1 MTPSWIETANEK
13 GTEFPIENLPYCVFS
28 TKAQSQRIGVRIG
41 DSMIDLKKL
50 ASEKLLP
57 FQAELSQPILNG
69 LMALS
74 KPDRVEV
81 REQICGL
88 LQDEPNKLRDSNDL
102 RSQVELDISDV
113 YFHLPAS
120 IGDYTDFYASIF
132 HATNVGAM
140 FRPENPLLPNY
151 RHLPVGYHGRASSIV
166 ISGTRIKRP
175 NGQLS
180 PGEGKANPTFGPSQR
195 LDYELEL
202 GAFVAMGN
210 DLGVPISINEAED
223 HVFGFCL
230 LNDWSAR
237 DIQKWEYQPLGP
249 FLGKSFATSVSPYV
263 VTAEAMEPFRTAEV
277 DRSSI
282 PIPALEQD
290 VTLGLLPYLDSKENQ
305 KQGGLDIRMEV
316 FIQSTKMREK
326 EQPPFKI
333 SDGNFKEMYW
343 TVAQMLT
350 HHASNGCNLR
360 PGDLLG
366 SGTVSGF
373 EKTSRGCLLER
384 NWQGDFEQP
393 VSGSNRIPLE
403 FPNGEK
409 RDFLEDGDEVVFRG
423 FAENSDGLQIGFG
436 ECRGVV
442 K

>member
-1 MTPSWIETANEK
+1 MTLTWIEEANEK
-13 GTEFPIENLPYCVFS
+13 GTEFPIDNLPYCVFS
-28 TKAQSQRIGVRIG
+28 TKDQTQRIGIRIG
-41 DSMIDLKKL
+41 DSIIDLKKL

-57 FQAELSQPILNG
+57 FHAELSQPVLNG
-69 LMALS
+69 VMALS
-74 KPDRVEV
+74 KSDRVQL
-81 REQICGL
+81 RNQTQGL
-88 LQDEPNKLRDSNDL
+88 LEDTSGKLRDSNEL
-102 RSQVELDISDV
+102 RAQAVSRISEV
-113 YFHLPAS
+113 YFHLPAT
-120 IGDYTDFYASIF
+120 IGDYTDFYASIY

-151 RHLPVGYHGRASSIV
+151 RHLPVGYHGRASSV
-166 ISGTRIKRP
+166 VVSGSRIKRP
-175 NGQLS
+175 CGQLS
-180 PGEGKANPTFGPSQR
+180 PTNGDDNPTFGPSQR

-210 DLGVPISINEAED
+210 DLGEPIPINEAED
-223 HVFGFCL
+223 YLFGFCL

-249 FLGKSFATSVSPYV
+249 FLGKSFATSVSPYI
-263 VTAEAMEPFRTAEV
+263 VTAEAMEPFRTAAI
-277 DRSSI
+277 DHSAI
-282 PIPALEQD
+282 PIPALQSSTTPD
-290 VTLGLLPYLDSKENQ
+290 LLPYLDSEANRDR
-305 KQGGLDIRMEV
+305 GGLSIRMEV
-316 FIQSTKMREK
+316 FIQSSKMREK
-326 EQPPFKI
+326 NVPPFKI

-373 EKTSRGCLLER
+373 AKTSRGCLLER

-393 VSGSNRIPLE
+393 VSGLNRIQLE

-409 RDFLEDGDEVVFRG
+409 RDFLEDGDEIIFRG
-423 FAENSDGLQIGFG
+423 FAENNDGQQIGFG

>member
-1 MTPSWIETANEK
+1 MTSSWIETANEK
-13 GTEFPIENLPYCVFS
+13 GSEFPIENLPYCVFS

-50 ASEKLLP
+50 ATEKLLP
-57 FQAELSQPILNG
+57 FQAELSQPVLNG
-69 LMALS
+69 LMSLS
-74 KPDRVEV
+74 KRDRVEV
-81 REQICGL
+81 REQIRGL
-88 LQDEPNKLRDSNDL
+88 LQDEPSKLRDNNDL
-102 RSQVELDISDV
+102 RPQVELDVSDV

-166 ISGTRIKRP
+166 ISGSRIQRP

-180 PGEGKANPTFGPSQR
+180 PSEGESNPTFGPSQR

-202 GAFVAMGN
+202 GAYVAMGN
-210 DLGVPISINEAED
+210 DLGEPVSIDEAED

-282 PIPALEQD
+282 PIPALEQEA
-290 VTLGLLPYLDSKENQ
+290 TPGLLPYLDSEVNQ
-305 KQGGLDIRMEV
+305 KRGGLDIRMEV
-316 FIQSTKMREK
+316 FFQSAKMREK

-409 RDFLEDGDEVVFRG
+409 RDFLEEGDEVVFRG

-436 ECRGVV
+436 ECRGMV

>member
-1 MTPSWIETANEK
+1 MTSSWIETANEK

-57 FQAELSQPILNG
+57 FQAELSQPALNG

-88 LQDEPNKLRDSNDL
+88 LQDEPNKLRDNTEL
-102 RSQVELDISDV
+102 RSQIELDVSDV

-166 ISGTRIKRP
+166 ISGSRIKRP
-175 NGQLS
+175 SGQL
-180 PGEGKANPTFGPSQR
+180 PPREGEANPMFGPSQR

-210 DLGVPISINEAED
+210 DLGEPISIDEAED

-282 PIPALEQD
+282 PIPALEQEA
-290 VTLGLLPYLDSKENQ
+290 TLGLLPYLDSECNQ

-316 FIQSTKMREK
+316 FIQSAKMREK
-326 EQPPFKI
+326 EHPPFKI

-393 VSGSNRIPLE
+393 VSGSNRIPME

-409 RDFLEDGDEVVFRG
+409 RDFLEEGDEVVFRG

-442 K
+442 E

>member
-1 MTPSWIETANEK
+1 MTVTWTEEANEK
-13 GTEFPIENLPYCVFS
+13 GTEFPIDNLPYCVFS
-28 TKAQSQRIGVRIG
+28 TNDQSQRIGVRIG
-41 DSMIDLKKL
+41 DSLVDLKRL
-50 ASEKLLP
+50 ASGKLLP
-57 FQAELSQPILNG
+57 FHAELSQPVLNG
-69 LMALS
+69 VMSLS
-74 KPDRVEV
+74 KSDRVQL
-81 REQICGL
+81 RNQIEGL
-88 LQDEPNKLRDSNDL
+88 LEDKSGKLRDNNEL
-102 RSQVELDISDV
+102 RAEAVSCISEV
-113 YFHLPAS
+113 YFHLPAM
-120 IGDYTDFYASIF
+120 IGDYTDFYASIY

-151 RHLPVGYHGRASSIV
+151 QHLPVGYHGRASSVV
-166 ISGTRIKRP
+166 ISGSRIIRP

-180 PGEGKANPTFGPSQR
+180 PPDGGGNPTFGPSQR

-210 DLGVPISINEAED
+210 HLGEPIPIDEAED
-223 HVFGFCL
+223 HLFGFCL

-263 VTAEAMEPFRTAEV
+263 VTAEAMESFRAAAI
-277 DRSSI
+277 DRSEI
-282 PIPALEQD
+282 PIPLLQQSTPPD
-290 VTLGLLPYLDSKENQ
+290 LLPYLDSEANRAG
-305 KQGGLDIRMEV
+305 GGLDIRMEV
-316 FIQSTKMREK
+316 FVQSSKMREK
-326 EQPPFKI
+326 DLPPFKI

-350 HHASNGCNLR
+350 HHASNGCNMR

-393 VSGSNRIPLE
+393 VSGSNRILLE
-403 FPNGEK
+403 FPNGES
-409 RDFLEDGDEVVFRG
+409 RDFLEHGDEIIFRG
-423 FAENSDGLQIGFG
+423 FAENDDGQQIGFG

-442 K
+442 S